1 MMKINVLMGTSAV
14 FSEEVG
20 NEIIKKLL
28 ILEENVISH
37 SRSNRTDKF
46 SVYKINSFI
55 KQNLLEYKISKG
67 N

>member
-46 SVYKINSFI
+46 SV
-55 KQNLLEYKISKG
+55 
-67 N
+67 